1 MQTRE
6 NMKAREN
13 GFTLVELM
21 VVILIIAVLIA
32 IAIPTFLGA
41 RTRAQDRAAQS
52 DLRNTLTAAKVFYS
66 DESAD
71 YGFTA
76 AQIENINTAIIPV
89 PGVTPPTGIVGFV
102 AHPNQDGL
110 PDQALQL
117 VIESESGTWYCLWD
131 EGSGTEAGT
140 YFGQDLASAPATW
153 ADCSNGW

>member
-1 MQTRE
+1 MKTRE
-6 NMKAREN
+6 D

-21 VVILIIAVLIA
+21 VVILIISVLIA

-76 AQIENINTAIIPV
+76 AQIEAINTAIIPV
-89 PGVTPPTGIVGFV
+89 PGLTPPTGIVGFV

-110 PDQALQL
+110 LNQALQL
-117 VIESESGTWYCLWD
+117 VIQSQSGTWFCLWD

-140 YFGQDLASAPATW
+140 YFGQAVSAAPASW
-153 ADCSNGW
+153 AACSNGW